1 MRATGGVASAIGAG
15 LWASWPTDS
24 PRRQAFGCT
33 TEAQRTHIRK
43 GRAEFAFPITKPEEE
58 WPRDHWEQIVQTMIE
73 RTGLKQL
80 CEVIESVVTKMREDE
95 IVAAQDSRA
104 NSPARPS
111 QPSLAR

>member
-1 MRATGGVASAIGAG
+1 MR
-15 LWASWPTDS
+15 WR
-24 PRRQAFGCT
+24 PR
-33 TEAQRTHIRK
+33 
-43 GRAEFAFPITKPEEE
+43 PEQE

-95 IVAAQDSRA
+95 IVAAQDSRT